1 MGQDFELVQPTDRGL
16 ISRGIDCL
24 LSQAEGRWAGMSFD
38 LADRRSAF
46 DDYCL
51 RHKVD
56 TSRQILA
63 IQDQRI
69 IGACLWV
76 PTAGRTAL
84 FYAPQTAP
92 LDTLSCAAQVQCI
105 RRAAAAAQAADMA
118 LGQVILTPNSHAVAE
133 LYRQADFSDLATLLY
148 MRRSRP
154 LFQPTFEMAPEFYL
168 VTYTPQLRNEFAQSI
183 EASYHQTLDC
193 PSLSGLR
200 PMDDVINGHQAGG
213 FDPEL
218 WFLLK
223 HNDQNAG
230 VLLMAHRFESAT
242 LELVYLG
249 LTAAYRRMGLG
260 TQLMKFVLLTAM
272 RVQAASI
279 TLAVDRAN
287 TPAVHLYRKLR
298 FGQTAQRMVLI
309 HTLKR
314 QAVPASTR
322 KTPCKH

>member
-1 MGQDFELVQPTDRGL
+1 MGQDFELVEPADRGL
-16 ISRGIDCL
+16 ISRGIDCI
-24 LSQAEGRWAGMSFD
+24 LSQAEGSWSGVSFD

-63 IQDQRI
+63 MRDQRI

-76 PTAGRTAL
+76 PTPGRTAL

-92 LDTLSCAAQVQCI
+92 RDTITYAAQVQCI
-105 RRAAAAAQAADMA
+105 RRATVGAHTAGMA
-118 LGQVILTPNSHAVAE
+118 LGQVILTADAQAMAG

-154 LFQPTFEMAPEFYL
+154 LFQPTFELPPEYHL
-168 VTYTPQLRNEFAQSI
+168 VTYTPQRRREFAQSI

-218 WFLLK
+218 WYLLK
-223 HNDQNAG
+223 RNDENIG
-230 VLLMAHRFESAT
+230 VLLMAHRWESAT

-249 LTAAYRRMGLG
+249 LTMGSRRMGLG
-260 TQLMKFVLLTAM
+260 AQLMELVLLTAM
-272 RVQAASI
+272 RVQAASVM
-279 TLAVDRAN
+279 LAVDRDN

-309 HTLKR
+309 HTL
-314 QAVPASTR
+314 QDASCPGTSS
-322 KTPCKH
+322 KNAM

>member
-1 MGQDFELVQPTDRGL
+1 MGQDFELVDPTDRRL
-16 ISRGIDCL
+16 ISRGIDCI
-24 LSQAEGRWAGMSFD
+24 LSQAEGHSGGVSYD

-63 IQDQRI
+63 LQDQRI

-92 LDTLSCAAQVQCI
+92 RDTIACAAQVQCI

-118 LGQVILTPNSHAVAE
+118 LGQVILTPDAHAVAE
-133 LYRQADFSDLATLLY
+133 LYRQSHFSDLATLLY

-154 LFQPTFEMAPEFYL
+154 LFQPTFDLPPEYHL
-168 VTYTPQLRNEFAQSI
+168 ITYTPQRRHEFAQSI

-193 PSLSGLR
+193 PSLSGVR

-218 WFLLK
+218 WYLLK
-223 HNDQNAG
+223 RNGENVG
-230 VLLMAHRFESAT
+230 VLLMAHRIESAT

-249 LTAAYRRMGLG
+249 LCASSRRMGLG
-260 TQLMKFVLLTAM
+260 AQLMKLVLLTAI
-272 RVQAASI
+272 RVQAAGV

-287 TPAVHLYRKLR
+287 APALHLYRKLR
-298 FGQTAQRMVLI
+298 FGQTAERMVLI
-309 HTLKR
+309 HKLQT
-314 QAVPASTR
+314 ASCPGER
-322 KTPCKH
+322 AKSAL